1 MRKLFYVPLYALALL
16 VLPAMAHA
24 QEEYPRAAYIG
35 PMREE
40 VGGYRGSPDTVAKEE
55 CWKRPCLVIVNA
67 SKMVRIVEM
76 RLNAGE
82 RDRKGRIAWSDNLLG
97 SRGVVFPK
105 NFLWWYKPDKMNCR
119 ISVKLV
125 IRENAVH
132 PNDMMG
138 DFDLCGPQGPGI
150 FVLRDLDDPSA
161 PPLRRGTVHVEGTP
175 GTPETTTGR

>member
-1 MRKLFYVPLYALALL
+1 MRKLLYALAPLF
-16 VLPAMAHA
+16 LPAAAHA
-24 QEEYPRAAYIG
+24 QEDYPRAQYIG

-40 VGGYRGSPDTVAKEE
+40 VGGYRGTPDEKAKEE

-67 SKMVRIVEM
+67 SKMVRIVEL

-82 RDRKGRIAWSDNLLG
+82 HDKKGRVAWSDNLLG

-105 NFLWWYKPDKMNCR
+105 NFLWWYKPDKMNCK

-138 DFDLCGPQGPGI
+138 DFDLCGPNGPGI
-150 FVLRDLDDPSA
+150 FVLRDLDDPSR
-161 PPLRRGTVHVEGTP
+161 PLIRQGTVHVDDPATP
-175 GTPETTTGR
+175 PATATGH